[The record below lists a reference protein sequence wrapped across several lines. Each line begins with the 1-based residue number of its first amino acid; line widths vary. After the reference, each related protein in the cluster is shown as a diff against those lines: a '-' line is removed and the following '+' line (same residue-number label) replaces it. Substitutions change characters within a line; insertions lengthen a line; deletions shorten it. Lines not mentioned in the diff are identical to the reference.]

1 MATNK
6 RENTVKNDERIAIVE
21 TTINNINITLNEI
34 KSALVRIDNKLDSRF
49 DHLNSKIDSLNDKV
63 DSRFDKVNDRIWTQ
77 FYWIIG
83 GFATITAIMAHGFHW
98 I

>member
-6 RENTVKNDERIAIVE
+6 RDNTVKNDERIAIVE
-21 TTINNINITLNEI
+21 TTINHINVTLDEI
-34 KSALVRIDNKLDSRF
+34 KKSLVKIDSKLDSRF

-63 DSRFDKVNDRIWTQ
+63 DSRFDKVHDRIWTQ
-77 FYWIIG
+77 FYWMIG
-83 GFATITAIMAHGFHW
+83 GFASIAAVIAHGFHW